1 MSNILVIGGAGY
13 IGGALSDIMDVDI
26 LDNLLFEDRYF
37 KNNKFIYADVRD
49 LSELNKHVHK
59 YDTLVVLAGLVGDPA
74 CAVDIEL
81 TQDINIKH
89 VKWLKENYK
98 GKIIYMSSCS
108 VYGKNDNILT
118 EDDPIHPLSVYA
130 ASKVEAE
137 KILADYPDVLIYR
150 LGTLYGIGDRFSR
163 PRLDLVVNILTLK
176 AVMGESLHVF
186 GGDQWRPIINV
197 RDVALAIKY
206 GIENNLNG
214 IFNIAE
220 RNIKII
226 DLAKEIIKI
235 VPGEINQTEV
245 LFEDKRNYKVNS
257 EKIVKTG
264 WAPEFSLQD
273 GIISLTEVFKENR
286 IKDAALN
293 LYHNG
298 NFMRK
303 HYGT

>member
-1 MSNILVIGGAGY
+1 MGDILVIGGAGY
-13 IGGALSDIMDVDI
+13 IGGALSDIMNVDI
-26 LDNLLFEDRYF
+26 LDNLLFEDRYL
-37 KNNKFIYADVRD
+37 KQNKFIYADVRD
-49 LSELNKHVHK
+49 LDELEKHVHK

-98 GKIIYMSSCS
+98 GKIVYMSSCS
-108 VYGKNDNILT
+108 VYGKNDNVLT
-118 EDDPIHPLSVYA
+118 ENDLIQPLSVYA

-137 KILADYPDVLIYR
+137 RILADYPDVLIYR

-176 AVMGESLHVF
+176 AVIGESLHVF

-197 RDVALAIKY
+197 KDVALAIKY
-206 GIENNLNG
+206 GIDYDLRG
-214 IFNIAE
+214 IFNISE
-220 RNIKII
+220 RNIRII

-257 EKIVKTG
+257 KKIEDTG
-264 WAPEFSLQD
+264 WAPKFSLQD
-273 GIISLTEVFKENR
+273 GIVSLTEVFEENR